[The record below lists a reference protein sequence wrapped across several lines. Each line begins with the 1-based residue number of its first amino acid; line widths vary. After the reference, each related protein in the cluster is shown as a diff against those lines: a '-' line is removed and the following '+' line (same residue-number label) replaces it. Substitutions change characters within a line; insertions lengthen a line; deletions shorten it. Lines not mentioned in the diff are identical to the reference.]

1 MKKNR
6 SALAVMAVGVVLGT
20 PVAEAQPVF
29 TGSPLTDVS
38 GAACRPST
46 STQEANYVSRE
57 ISYGVATLLTY
68 PAGSNFM
75 TYYCPLNRRN
85 TSVYG
90 VDATSRDRVRMTSLR
105 ARLYDGSS
113 SQAAWCQA
121 YVGTANGSTYWSS
134 TRYVCSTS
142 NGCTTVPAS
151 SYVGER
157 ELYWSSPFGTATYLN
172 LGAANV
178 GAECA
183 IPTNSNI
190 YSFRAVYSP
199 NN

>member
-1 MKKNR
+1 MKKSLFTLATLAAATVLAPP
-6 SALAVMAVGVVLGT
+6 SAQ
-20 PVAEAQPVF
+20 AQTVF
-29 TGSPLTDVS
+29 TGSPLTDVA
-38 GAACRPST
+38 GAACRPAT
-46 STQEANYVSRE
+46 TFQEANYVSRE
-57 ISYGVATLLTY
+57 ISNGTTILSTY
-68 PAGSNFM
+68 PSGSYFM
-75 TYYCPLNRRN
+75 VFYCPLNRRN

-90 VDATSRDRVRMTSLR
+90 VEATSRDRVRMTSLR
-105 ARLYDGSS
+105 ARIYDGSS

-121 YVGTANGSTYWSS
+121 YVGTANGSTYWSPS
-134 TRYVCSTS
+134 RYACGTL

-157 ELYWSSPFGTATYLN
+157 ELYWSNPFGTSAYVN

-183 IPTNSNI
+183 IPTNSSI
-190 YSFRAVYSP
+190 YSLRAVYSP